1 MMKEDAGSTPSELSA
16 SSLLTGIGKLVFDIS
31 TQTSAIAEK
40 VETLE
45 QLVSTGMFERLDR
58 IVQGIEALQG
68 AIATIPAAIPAQSTV
83 VPAPAAQA
91 EGVGT
96 AGAAPPAVAFPIE
109 SLTAPIEAGVARL
122 ASLETRVESIEKAVA
137 ESVGSIG
144 GIAAPIVAKL
154 ESIEGKAD
162 SIGAAIE
169 GSTERMTGVAGTE
182 GEAVRRILSEQDARL
197 TGLLEAVTQI
207 GKSTLEVSGTAS
219 ALTGRIE
226 NLDKSVSGMPELLG
240 RKMSESS
247 SAGIAPVQAAIAGL
261 GEDLLS
267 IQPAVKSLEETL
279 VTKVSEFE
287 TRTSGAIGALG
298 ATVENQRTLLD
309 DMRIT
314 LGEAAQGQEKSLSDM
329 AGLLRTH
336 RDAVNRSR
344 VDDLNNEAIDS
355 FNRGRL
361 EEAAA
366 SLKSALEIDPERAE
380 LLANLGNVQAA
391 SGAMKESEES
401 FKKALAKDPYLEPAL
416 SGLGLL
422 YIRTGR
428 PRDTLDILAR
438 FIEDPA
444 PSSRIALAC
453 SRAMAAMERHSE
465 AIALIQRALSADPGN
480 PDLESELASY
490 KADS

>member
-1 MMKEDAGSTPSELSA
+1 MMNEDAGSTPSELSA

-31 TQTSAIAEK
+31 ARTTAIAGK
-40 VETLE
+40 VESLE

-58 IVQGIEALQG
+58 IVQGIEALQS
-68 AIATIPAAIPAQSTV
+68 AITAIPAAIPAQSAA
-83 VPAPAAQA
+83 PASSEAGNSAAGAAAPAA
-91 EGVGT
+91 
-96 AGAAPPAVAFPIE
+96 AFPIE
-109 SLTAPIEAGVARL
+109 SLTGPIEAGVARL

-137 ESVGSIG
+137 ESVGSMG
-144 GIAAPIVAKL
+144 GITAPIVEKL
-154 ESIEGKAD
+154 ESIQGKAD

-169 GSTERMTGVAGTE
+169 DSTVKVTGIAGTE

-207 GKSTLEVSGTAS
+207 GKSALDMSATAS

-226 NLDKSVSGMPELLG
+226 NLDKTVSGMPEVLEQ
-240 RKMSESS
+240 KMSETSS
-247 SAGIAPVQAAIAGL
+247 SGIAPVQAAIAGL
-261 GEDLLS
+261 GEGLLS
-267 IQPAVKSLEETL
+267 IQPAVKSMEETL
-279 VTKVSEFE
+279 VNRVSELE
-287 TRTSGAIGALG
+287 TRTSGAIGELG
-298 ATVENQRTLLD
+298 ATVESQRALLD

-344 VDDLNNEAIDS
+344 VDDLNGEAIDF

-361 EEAAA
+361 EEAEA
-366 SLKSALEIDPERAE
+366 SLKAALEIDPERPE
-380 LLANLGNVQAA
+380 LMANLGNVQAA
-391 SGAMKESEES
+391 SGALKESEES
-401 FKKALAKDPYLEPAL
+401 FKKALAKDPNLEPAL

-422 YIRTGR
+422 YIRNGR

-453 SRAMAAMERHSE
+453 SRAMAAMERHAE
-465 AIALIQRALSADPGN
+465 AIALLQRALDADPGN
-480 PDLESELASY
+480 PDLQSELASY
-490 KADS
+490 KAES